1 MLERIYAAAIWYK
14 DLPTAKKNPSNI
26 DKGIVVE
33 GHRHGDII
41 KTVYNLLGKRTVQFG
56 ENSVGETEQGFT
68 TNLDRFV
75 DRQQAMLIAK
85 NANQIKGIAE
95 HLELYS
101 EDLW

>member
-1 MLERIYAAAIWYK
+1 MRNPRELAADIEGALGAIV
-14 DLPTAKKNPSNI
+14 A
-26 DKGIVVE
+26 
-33 GHRHGDII
+33 HGQQQRGV
-41 KTVYNLLGKRTVQFG
+41 TVRKLL
-56 ENSVGETEQGFT
+56 GETEQGFT